1 LSYYK
6 CEFEEVRSGRSRR
19 LKQNHFQ
26 KTARVRS
33 GAVRTLIFSIRRSAD
48 GTQET
53 VNPAFFVYREWLLYV
68 KIWDWYRVCSF
79 LRLNAFYLFFI
90 GLANSSVASKAQT

>member
-1 LSYYK
+1 VNASYGEISWLS
-6 CEFEEVRSGRSRR
+6 VP
-19 LKQNHFQ
+19 
-26 KTARVRS
+26 
-33 GAVRTLIFSIRRSAD
+33 

>member
-1 LSYYK
+1 LPDCPRNFDRQQCSW
-6 CEFEEVRSGRSRR
+6 E
-19 LKQNHFQ
+19 
-26 KTARVRS
+26 
-33 GAVRTLIFSIRRSAD
+33 RTLIFPIRGSAD

-79 LRLNAFYLFFI
+79 LRLNAFYLLLI
-90 GLANSSVASKAQT
+90 ELANSSVNSKTKTKI

>member
-1 LSYYK
+1 MKTSV
-6 CEFEEVRSGRSRR
+6 EVKDYEWTTG
-19 LKQNHFQ
+19 
-26 KTARVRS
+26 V
-33 GAVRTLIFSIRRSAD
+33 

-90 GLANSSVASKAQT
+90 RLANSYRS

>member
-1 LSYYK
+1 MIVELSYLIATT
-6 CEFEEVRSGRSRR
+6 EEHMRLHSR
-19 LKQNHFQ
+19 LSSL
-26 KTARVRS
+26 TAS
-33 GAVRTLIFSIRRSAD
+33 